1 MTAVTASGTVSY
13 PEMFPGATLRFVNQ
27 RTRLKEELVLS
38 QKARDL
44 LPGPAEYGIAP
55 ENAYLMLAA
64 EFKLTPNTLKVRAR
78 KPDRRTEPVKRGPRF
93 AFEGTDPR

>member
-1 MTAVTASGTVSY
+1 MC
-13 PEMFPGATLRFVNQ
+13 RC
-27 RTRLKEELVLS
+27 
-38 QKARDL
+38 DL

-78 KPDRRTEPVKRGPRF
+78 KPDRRTEPVKRGTRF
-93 AFEGTDPR
+93 AFEGTDPIELEHEDEKHPP